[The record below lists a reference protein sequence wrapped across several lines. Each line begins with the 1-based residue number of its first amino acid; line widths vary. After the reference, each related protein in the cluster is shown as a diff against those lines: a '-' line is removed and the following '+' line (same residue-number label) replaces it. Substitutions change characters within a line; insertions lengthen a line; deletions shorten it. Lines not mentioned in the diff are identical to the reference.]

1 MWIIVNSIGWT
12 VNKSRWKSF
21 LSLSLSWCS
30 VPILVALVRCCSGLI
45 LTMVLTIN
53 QRETHLLWESPQI
66 TDAFDTFCRQKYFHW
81 KGILELSSPASASWA
96 SQGKR
101 KSMSHLI
108 EVHQTLLPD
117 HWIHGGSNL
126 QGPFI
131 WFFSFN
137 FLIAQSHVRERTAVQ
152 RGFNRN
158 FTSLNQVSEI
168 FGKLLN
174 NKYIIET
181 VKVW

>member
-1 MWIIVNSIGWT
+1 MKIISI
-12 VNKSRWKSF
+12 F
-21 LSLSLSWCS
+21 ISLLVQCS
-30 VPILVALVRCCSGLI
+30 NIGGSSQVLLI

-66 TDAFDTFCRQKYFHW
+66 TEAFDTFCRQKYFHW
-81 KGILELSSPASASWA
+81 KGIQELLSPASVSWA

-137 FLIAQSHVRERTAVQ
+137 FLIAQSHAWERTAVQ
-152 RGFNRN
+152 RSFNRN